1 MPAIVLTHP
10 TAGAGSTP
18 LSVNL
23 PGNLLWV
30 DEYGWSAITS
40 VKKYTGEGALVV
52 DQWPKLAGRPITLQG
67 EQDRAW
73 CDRGLLNTLRA
84 WSSQFGADNQPLV
97 LTLAINGATYDVI
110 FDHEQSSPIQ
120 ADPLTDLLGG
130 PGRYTVH
137 NDAGQVIVDVD
148 VDYFNPQ
155 PTDPF
160 VVTLRFTEM

>member
-18 LSVNL
+18 LAVNL
-23 PGNLLWV
+23 PG
-30 DEYGWSAITS
+30 
-40 VKKYTGEGALVV
+40 KQYTGEGALVI
-52 DQWPKLAGRPITLQG
+52 DQWVKQTGRPITLQG

-84 WSSQFGADNQPLV
+84 WAGAPNLILSLNHAGTVYQV
-97 LTLAINGATYDVI
+97 S
-110 FDHEQSSPIQ
+110 FDHEQGSPIK
-120 ADPLTDLLGG
+120 AEPLTDLLGG

-137 NDAGQVIVDVD
+137 NDAGQLVVDVE

-160 VVTLRFTEM
+160 TVTLRFHEM